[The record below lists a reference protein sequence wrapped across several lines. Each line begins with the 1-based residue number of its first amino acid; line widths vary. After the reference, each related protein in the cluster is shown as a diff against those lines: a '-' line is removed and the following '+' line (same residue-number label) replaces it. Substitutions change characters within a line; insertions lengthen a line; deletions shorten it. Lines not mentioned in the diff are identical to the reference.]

1 MAKQTMAFSS
11 QTIQHRADQK
21 LYHLQVCSN
30 QLVEIAAMLCCNLI
44 FVCDVGTKVIG
55 LEVCDM

>member
-30 QLVEIAAMLCCNLI
+30 QHIENCRYTKLEINCSMWNIIISLAY
-44 FVCDVGTKVIG
+44 V
-55 LEVCDM
+55 